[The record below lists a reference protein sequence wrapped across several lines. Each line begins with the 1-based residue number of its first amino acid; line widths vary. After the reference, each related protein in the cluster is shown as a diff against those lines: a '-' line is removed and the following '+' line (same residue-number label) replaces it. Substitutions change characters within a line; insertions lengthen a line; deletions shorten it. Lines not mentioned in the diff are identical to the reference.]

1 MPSLSEVASQVRDD
15 PEAADWAAVLQEG
28 TLQGLV
34 AARTLLTAAM
44 RRGSA
49 EALERAATD
58 AVRQIDDEIGVL
70 RGLLAERGADQVV
83 ISPRS
88 SA

>member
-1 MPSLSEVASQVRDD
+1 VASRVKDD
-15 PEAADWAAVLQEG
+15 LPAAQWAAAIQDG

-34 AARTLLTAAM
+34 AARTLLAAGM

-49 EALERAATD
+49 EELERAAEG
-58 AVRQIDDEIGVL
+58 AVRQIDVEIGALRALIAEVL
-70 RGLLAERGADQVV
+70 NGDAMPDQVSS
-83 ISPRS
+83 SPRP

>member
-1 MPSLSEVASQVRDD
+1 MASRAKDDLS
-15 PEAADWAAVLQEG
+15 AADWAAVLQEG

-44 RRGSA
+44 RRDSA
-49 EALERAATD
+49 EVLERAALE
-58 AVRQIDDEIGVL
+58 AVRQIDDEIAVL
-70 RGLLAERGADQVV
+70 RGLLAEAHPDQVA
-83 ISPRS
+83 IKPRP

>member
-1 MPSLSEVASQVRDD
+1 MASRVKEDL
-15 PEAADWAAVLQEG
+15 PAANWAAVLQDG

-34 AARTLLTAAM
+34 AARTLLTAGM

-49 EALERAATD
+49 EALEAAAAD
-58 AVRQIDDEIGVL
+58 AVRQIDDEIVAL
-70 RGLLAERGADQVV
+70 RGLLAEAYPDQVA
-83 ISPRS
+83 INPRS